1 MAKPFVPKAS
11 AGRRG
16 HGSVGAGS
24 PADMDGRNGIG
35 RRAFFAGGAGLFFSP
50 AARPRDNPAD
60 EYVRRF
66 GTGAYE
72 VQMTVEFHDHHERR
86 VLGFD
91 ERMTDRHFCLS
102 ADGIEGHDCVKNF
115 VGAIAVARYHIRSS
129 RHGSRAQVL
138 RERVRAIDQDEAL
151 GARPPFDRAIELQNG
166 VASDIQTFGYIA
178 GASSAADDASPWC
191 LLRQDLFLD
200 GDTAPFL
207 VIHWKHTLSAI
218 RILDIVTGRGT
229 REEKSGQ

>member
-1 MAKPFVPKAS
+1 
-11 AGRRG
+11 
-16 HGSVGAGS
+16 
-24 PADMDGRNGIG
+24 MDGRNGIG

-91 ERMTDRHFCLS
+91 ERIADRHFCLS
-102 ADGIEGHDCVKNF
+102 ADGVEGHDCVKNF

-151 GARPPFDRAIELQNG
+151 GVRPPFDRAIELQNG